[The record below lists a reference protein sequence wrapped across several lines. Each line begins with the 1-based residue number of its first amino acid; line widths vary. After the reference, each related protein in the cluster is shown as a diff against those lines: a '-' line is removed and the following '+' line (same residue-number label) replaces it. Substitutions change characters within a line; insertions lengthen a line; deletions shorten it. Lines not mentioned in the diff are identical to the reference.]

1 MHTFASNDYETGDV
15 PTSVY
20 NPTNLDVHQW
30 IGKGRQLSARYA
42 VLTAKHMCGFRLWD
56 AENCDYDIAGSPDKT
71 DVVADVRGLPARIR
85 TEAESC

>member
-42 VLTAKHMCGFRLWD
+42 VLTAKHVW
-56 AENCDYDIAGSPDKT
+56 ISPMG
-71 DVVADVRGLPARIR
+71 R
-85 TEAESC
+85 